1 MEILPIMT
9 VTELEDLTLNDEL
22 LEYCQNQPFNAS
34 KIINAV
40 SMKIRSK
47 IDKEIFYDES
57 TDGYIIPDDLKY
69 ACSQLC
75 ESLYIY
81 GVKEKNNV
89 ASKKVLSERID
100 DYSITYSDSQSAY
113 TFFWIPT
120 DSDIIAVIEAYCGIS
135 GKWYWNIHLH

>member
-1 MEILPIMT
+1 MEILAVMT

-22 LEYCQNQPFNAS
+22 INICQSQEYYAS
-34 KIINAV
+34 KIINQA
-40 SMKIRSK
+40 SIKIRSK

-75 ESLYIY
+75 ESIYICD
-81 GVKEKNNV
+81 KEKNYT
-89 ASKKVLSERID
+89 ASKKVTSEKID

-113 TFFWIPT
+113 TFFWIPV
-120 DSDIIAVIEAYCGIS
+120 DSDVIAIIESYCGVC